1 MRLCRRLPAPL
12 SRGGKRGGRN
22 DEQGVREMTGS
33 AETPQLAMLR
43 NSSKRVE
50 RGIASAW
57 HGQHRDSNSESEA
70 EGTPQKKLP
79 TWKSR
84 NSQYLKR
91 K

>member
-1 MRLCRRLPAPL
+1 MSTVR
-12 SRGGKRGGRN
+12 
-22 DEQGVREMTGS
+22 EGVREMTGS
-33 AETPQLAMLR
+33 AETSQLAMLR

-57 HGQHRDSNSESEA
+57 HGQHRDSNSESESEA